1 MILMIV
7 LIIGVMFYFG
17 PGFPALIGLALLG
30 CYLALAAVASSI
42 LNRIFGP
49 PAKS

>member
-1 MILMIV
+1 MVLMIV

-30 CYLALAAVASSI
+30 SYLVLAAIASSI
-42 LNRIFGP
+42 LNRVFGP
-49 PAKS
+49 PTKR